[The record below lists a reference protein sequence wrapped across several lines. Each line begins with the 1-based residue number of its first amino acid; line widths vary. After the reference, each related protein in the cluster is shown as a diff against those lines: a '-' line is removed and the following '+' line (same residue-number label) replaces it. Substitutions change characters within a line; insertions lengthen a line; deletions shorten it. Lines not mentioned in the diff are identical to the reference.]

1 MDVQLKT
8 FERMVMANPV
18 VATIVQRIP
27 ELRLPDCWLAAG
39 SLFQTVWNT
48 LSGRDLQAGI
58 LDYDINYFDASDLSW
73 HAEDRSIRR
82 ATDLFADLEVTVEVR
97 NEARV
102 HLWYEAKYGTPC
114 PPYRNTPHAVS
125 TFPNCSSCLAVRAG
139 SDGLQVYAPFGFTD
153 LFSMTIRPNPVLAP
167 AAVYDAKARRWT
179 QQWPTL
185 TVLPWPC

>member
-73 HAEDRSIRR
+73 DAEDRAIRR
-82 ATDLFADLEVTVEVR
+82 ATDLFADSRSPSKFATRPECTFGMKR
-97 NEARV
+97 ST
-102 HLWYEAKYGTPC
+102 G
-114 PPYRNTPHAVS
+114 PHARHIAIRRTPYLPS
-125 TFPNCSSCLAVRAG
+125 PIAVHA
-139 SDGLQVYAPFGFTD
+139 
-153 LFSMTIRPNPVLAP
+153 
-167 AAVYDAKARRWT
+167 
-179 QQWPTL
+179 
-185 TVLPWPC
+185 WPCERAATACRSMRRSASPTSSA